1 MSRERKTLEKEDS
14 RSMPIPNDRLWKAL
28 ITTLDVFGPSM
39 KYATI
44 LELQKNGLDPEKA
57 DEQHTLA
64 EVGEKLSSIF
74 GADGTDVILDQ
85 IERQLKSQASQ

>member
-1 MSRERKTLEKEDS
+1 MSKERKSLENEDF
-14 RSMPIPNDRLWKAL
+14 RSTPIPGERLWKAL

-39 KYATI
+39 KDATI
-44 LELQKNGLDPEKA
+44 LELQKNGLDPEKN
-57 DEQHTLA
+57 DQQHTLA

-85 IERQLKSQASQ
+85 IERQLKSQG